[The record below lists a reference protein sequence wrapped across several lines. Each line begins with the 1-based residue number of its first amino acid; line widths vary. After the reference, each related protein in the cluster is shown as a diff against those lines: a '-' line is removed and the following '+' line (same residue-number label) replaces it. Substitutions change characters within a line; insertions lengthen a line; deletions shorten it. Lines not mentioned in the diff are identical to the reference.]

1 MAAVADFEVLPI
13 GTKARLEALEAYARE
28 SSGALAS
35 LVNHAPE
42 LMTIV
47 AGEKLAD
54 PLFCAARIE
63 TKIRNARRRYQP
75 GGGTS

>member
-1 MAAVADFEVLPI
+1 MADFEVHPI
-13 GTKARLEALEAYARE
+13 GTKERVEALEAYARK
-28 SSGALAS
+28 SSGVLAS

-63 TKIRNARRRYQP
+63 TKLRNARRRYHP
-75 GGGTS
+75 GGKS